1 MGTPEDRAW
10 EMVRRAF
17 DERTPRPQPRRHV
30 KLAAALVAVVVAAVV
45 GAALSSPG
53 RAVFQRVRE
62 AVGVEHAAPAI
73 VSLPGGGRLLVV
85 SAEQGGVW
93 VVEPDGL
100 KRRLGTYADAQWSPH
115 GLYLVATK
123 GNELVALDPQGHV
136 RWTLARLE
144 PAAPRWE
151 GTTTD
156 TRIAYL
162 AASDLRV
169 VAGDG
174 TGDHLLDAHAGD
186 VPPAWDPARLH
197 TLAYYTGGSI
207 VLRRAAGPLVWRTP
221 ITVTPSALTWSTDGR
236 YLAVVASSRVVVVD
250 AHGRVRR
257 TVSMLGGELRQAAFR
272 PGTHELA
279 VTLRRNGRSEVRAVA
294 VDRPGYGRLLFAG
307 PGTFGDVAWSPTG
320 GWLLVNWPQANQ
332 WVFIRGT
339 HVQAVANIR
348 QAFPRDDHLGPMLQ
362 LTGRWCCSR

>member
-17 DERTPRPQPRRHV
+17 DERTPGPQPRRHV

-162 AASDLRV
+162 AASGLRV

-257 TVSMLGGELRQAAFR
+257 TVSMLGGELRQAASER
-272 PGTHELA
+272 PQRGARGRRRPPRLRPAALRRPRDVRRRRVVAHRRLAARELA
-279 VTLRRNGRSEVRAVA
+279 AGEPVGVHPRHARAGRREHP
-294 VDRPGYGRLLFAG
+294 PGVPA
-307 PGTFGDVAWSPTG
+307 
-320 GWLLVNWPQANQ
+320 
-332 WVFIRGT
+332 
-339 HVQAVANIR
+339 
-348 QAFPRDDHLGPMLQ
+348 
-362 LTGRWCCSR
+362 